1 VATNLTGT
9 YNFNP
14 GLGGI
19 LAYALGR
26 CGIQRPDIRDT
37 HLADAAMAANL
48 ILQDWGNTQP
58 NFWTV
63 ELSTITLIPNTP
75 TYTLSAQTIMVLDAY
90 ITLNSGGAAQNRIM
104 TSVGRSEYAAYPQP
118 LQQGTPSVYWFDRV
132 LPPTLTFYLNPDA
145 STAYTVSYYWVRQL
159 QDATTDNSFT
169 VDIPYRFLMAFA
181 DALAAELAF
190 TYAPPPPLTLA
201 ALQAKAAASKKRADE
216 QDVER
221 VPMYITPTMASYY
234 RNR

>member
-1 VATNLTGT
+1 MATTET
-9 YNFNP
+9 WNFNP

-26 CGIQRPDIRDT
+26 CGVRRAAITDT

-48 ILQDWGNTQP
+48 VLQDWGNLQP
-58 NFWTV
+58 NLWTID
-63 ELSTITLIPNTP
+63 LQTIALIPNTP
-75 TYTLSAQTIMVLDAY
+75 SYACPADTIMVLDAY
-90 ITLNSGGAAQNRIM
+90 ITLSSGGAAQNRIM

-145 STAYTVSYYWVRQL
+145 STSYSVSYYRARQL
-159 QDATTDNSFT
+159 QDAVVDNSFT
-169 VDIPYRFLMAFA
+169 LDIPPRFLMAFA

-190 TYAPPPPLTLA
+190 SYPPPPPLTVA

-216 QDVER
+216 QDVEK
-221 VPMYITPTMASYY
+221 VPMFITPTMRGYY
-234 RNR
+234 SNR